1 MRADQIHDGPLD
13 GTELARVIAETVPG
27 VNRDLRHAEWRAD
40 LKRRVRDRRAED
52 RGQTHTQNKENEHG

>member
-40 LKRRVRDRRAED
+40 ARED